1 MTRKSLLR
9 ILITY
14 LERFKTDTYTLNF
27 LKGFDYNQLHI
38 TLSEIVGSNN
48 LSVIFYENSLI
59 SIGQYFK
66 EILDL
71 LSLSNSEHLNY

>member
-14 LERFKTDTYTLNF
+14 LERFKTDTYKLNF